1 MDQHEDGKPSSD
13 TSPPANDASGP
24 HATDSASDPI
34 ESLASIE
41 APALVPDEIVA
52 PPRAQMPQP
61 ERPAAADVSAS
72 GPRGMVIAA
81 QRVREEWHGFD
92 PKASPRTSA
101 PRGARRSRLSAASIV
116 LAVLIGAGG
125 GALAMFGVDQ
135 LVPVAQTAAPTA
147 PAAPAAPDLQAT
159 IAQMRS
165 EIAALKSSLDGV
177 SRSSATQY
185 NKLADRLD
193 RAERAQTTVP
203 KTDAAFPK
211 EATGSIAATAPAPA
225 AAVAPLPAAVP
236 QMVTGWTVRDV
247 YRGAALLQSR
257 MGGMIA
263 VETGDV
269 LPGLGRVDA
278 IRRQDG
284 HWVVMTSK
292 GMITSMR

>member
-1 MDQHEDGKPSSD
+1 MDQHEDGKSSSD
-13 TSPPANDASGP
+13 TPPPANDASGA
-24 HATDSASDPI
+24 HTTDSASDPI

-41 APALVPDEIVA
+41 SPALVPDEIVA
-52 PPRAQMPQP
+52 PACAPMPQP
-61 ERPAAADVSAS
+61 ERPAAEVSAS
-72 GPRGMVIAA
+72 GPRSMVVAA

-101 PRGARRSRLSAASIV
+101 PRSARRSRLSAASIV

-125 GALAMFGVDQ
+125 GAFAMFGVDQ
-135 LVPVAQTAAPTA
+135 LVPAAQPAA
-147 PAAPAAPDLQAT
+147 PAAPTAPDLQAT

-185 NKLADRLD
+185 NKLAERLD

-211 EATGSIAATAPAPA
+211 EATGSIAAPAPAP
-225 AAVAPLPAAVP
+225 AVAPLPAAVP
-236 QMVTGWTVRDV
+236 QMVPGWTVRDV

-292 GMITSMR
+292 GIITSMR